1 MKHSGKNTWP
11 IFSCM
16 LKHWGGGVDEQVM
29 DAGQEGSEEEQ
40 ERRDVEGWCS
50 HPVRRSHFPLKWHSN
65 SEGKM
70 LYIHKLGNQ
79 CHCRG
84 CFGRAD
90 ERKVS
95 NREIFLEVYWRNE
108 NLNTLFSNSC
118 FFRRATNK
126 SLTSNDTQLRSRLQ
140 EKRNAVLQRNKAV
153 ARRLPHTHAAAALMI
168 RHKLS

>member
-1 MKHSGKNTWP
+1 
-11 IFSCM
+11 
-16 LKHWGGGVDEQVM
+16 M

-50 HPVRRSHFPLKWHSN
+50 HPVWRSHFPLKWYSN

-79 CHCRG
+79 CHYSG
-84 CFGRAD
+84 CFGRVD
-90 ERKVS
+90 KKKVS
-95 NREIFLEVYWRNE
+95 NREIFLDVYWRNE

-118 FFRRATNK
+118 VLRRATNK

-140 EKRNAVLQRNKAV
+140 EKRNAVLQKEQSSCTTAS
-153 ARRLPHTHAAAALMI
+153 AHTRSHSSDDSAQVIIELW
-168 RHKLS
+168 K